1 MAIDPGLNSD
11 VLTSEGRWRRR
22 GWHGR
27 DNDAEVSWQL
37 RQMIWYGVVVMTVV
51 VVIFVL
57 S

>member
-1 MAIDPGLNSD
+1 MAIDPVLTSD
-11 VLTSEGRWRRR
+11 VLTSEDRWRRR

-27 DNDAEVSWQL
+27 DNDAEVSWQV